1 MKYQLEGESESYR
14 ASREALLEA
23 EIALKDQVEKVA
35 ALRRELT
42 TDTPVEDYMFVEG
55 PRDLA
60 SGDTPVT
67 NVKLSELFETP
78 DQPLLLVHFMY
89 GKKQTSFC
97 PMCTMWADGYNG
109 VVPHLRQR
117 ANFAILVAGG
127 LADARRFARSRGW
140 HNIRFLSSGDA
151 TIKADLGFEDAHGG
165 QLPGVSAFKLEDGGP
180 RHFYSGGA
188 IMGNDHYRGMDLLTP
203 VWNFFDLLPE
213 GRGDWFPSLSYDRAS
228 GTTKSRRG

>member
-1 MKYQLEGESESYR
+1 MKYQLDNESAHYR
-14 ASREALLEA
+14 SSREALLEA

-42 TDTPVEDYMFVEG
+42 GDTPVEDYTLVEG
-55 PRDLA
+55 PRNLGA
-60 SGDTPVT
+60 GDTPVA
-67 NVKLSELFETP
+67 NIKLSELFETP
-78 DQPLLLVHFMY
+78 AQPLLLVHFMY

-109 VVPHLRQR
+109 VIAHLRQR

-127 LADARRFARSRGW
+127 LAEARRFARSRGW
-140 HNIRFLSSGDA
+140 QHIRILSAGDA
-151 TIKADLGFEDAHGG
+151 TIKTDLGFEDEEGD
-165 QLPGVSAFKLEDGGP
+165 QLPGVSVFKLQDGEP

-188 IMGNDHYRGMDLLTP
+188 IMNDGHYRGMDLLTP

-213 GRGDWFPSLSYDRAS
+213 GRGDWFPSLSYD
-228 GTTKSRRG
+228 